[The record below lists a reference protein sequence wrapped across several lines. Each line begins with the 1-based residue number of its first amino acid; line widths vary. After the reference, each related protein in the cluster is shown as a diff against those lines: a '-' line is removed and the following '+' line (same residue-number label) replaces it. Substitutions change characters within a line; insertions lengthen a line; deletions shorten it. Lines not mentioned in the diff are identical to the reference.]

1 MLHHGWMRTQSWDGR
16 SAAVAAGVLGALSV
30 ATAILAAV
38 VADSPVGLTVP
49 PTTTSTSDPLDCP
62 DGRFETAQADFY
74 GQEPMEP
81 YHGAETAEIAL
92 QEYVREPIVSYSR
105 VAERDPAY
113 KYFRPDPDQ
122 VVFLRTERDGRRT
135 MSVLVRPSSAGGW
148 QGEAHIACGNPT
160 AGG

>member
-1 MLHHGWMRTQSWDGR
+1 MLHHGWMRSQSWDGR
-16 SAAVAAGVLGALSV
+16 SAAVAAGLLGALV
-30 ATAILAAV
+30 LGTAILAALV
-38 VADSPVGLTVP
+38 PDSPVGLTAP

-81 YHGAETAEIAL
+81 YHGAETVEIAL
-92 QEYVREPIVSYSR
+92 QEHVGEAIVSYSR

-113 KYFRPDPDQ
+113 KYFGPDPDQ
-122 VVFLRTERDGRRT
+122 VVFVRTERDGRRT
-135 MSVLVRPSSAGGW
+135 MSVLVGPSSAGGW
-148 QGEAHIACGNPT
+148 QGEAQIACENPT